1 MIPSDLAVRLRSLI
15 DASVQPM
22 SVAHAISS
30 DLPRFETGS
39 RFTAQIQN
47 PLPDGSFRA
56 VVEGKTMTL
65 ALPDS
70 AKSGDVLE
78 LIVTEQRGSTI
89 HARQT
94 NTLPLPAMNA
104 GEVPKPVLSQTGQ
117 LISQLLT
124 GRFGEPEPVP
134 LAKGATLLPAPPQTA
149 AELVPL
155 LKQAVSSSGLFY
167 ESHLRQWVEGKLP
180 LATLQQEPQAQ
191 QPPLPDPA
199 APPLSSRT
207 ALESSGRAPLDANGK
222 PLSKLSVESEAAK
235 VMLTPASSADDA
247 AEPAQARAVHLEAF
261 AEQAGKSSA
270 AKAVAE
276 PLMPIVQQQL
286 EALASHQMTWQG
298 QVWPG
303 MQMQWDVSDPD
314 HQRTSGDE
322 ELPQIW
328 RSTLRLQLPRL
339 GDVQAQLVFGPQGL
353 SVQIDTDNGVSA
365 QRMRVAQA
373 QLQSS
378 LEAAGVP
385 IIQLQVSEH
394 ASA

>member
-1 MIPSDLAVRLRSLI
+1 MIPADLAVRLRSLI
-15 DASVQPM
+15 DATVQPA
-22 SVAHAISS
+22 SLTHTISS
-30 DLPRFETGS
+30 DLPRFEAGS
-39 RFTAQIQN
+39 RFTALIQN

-94 NTLPLPAMNA
+94 NTQSLPTMNA

-134 LAKGATLLPAPPQTA
+134 LAKGAALLPAAPKTA

-155 LKQAVSSSGLFY
+155 LKQAVASSGLFY

-180 LATLQQEPQAQ
+180 LAILKQEPQAQ

-199 APPLSSRT
+199 NASLPSRA
-207 ALESSGRAPLDANGK
+207 ALESSGRVPLDADGK
-222 PLSKLSVESEAAK
+222 PLSKPIAENETANV
-235 VMLTPASSADDA
+235 TPANTLSADETT
-247 AEPAQARAVHLEAF
+247 EPTRTRPAHLEAF
-261 AEQAGKSSA
+261 AEQSAKGSA

-276 PLMPIVQQQL
+276 PLMPLVQQQL
-286 EALASHQMTWQG
+286 EALASHQMSWQG
-298 QVWPG
+298 QAWPG
-303 MQMQWDVSDPD
+303 MPMQWEVTDPD
-314 HQRTSGDE
+314 HQRASGDE
-322 ELPQIW
+322 EMPQTW

-339 GDVQAQLVFGPQGL
+339 GDIQAQLVFGPQGL
-353 SVQIDTDNGVSA
+353 SVLIDTDNGVSA
-365 QRMRVAQA
+365 ERMRVAQS

-378 LEAAGVP
+378 LEAAGVA

-394 ASA
+394 ARA